1 MACELPPNL
10 KLERLYFETH
20 LLSSA
25 IGAKTGL
32 RGIRFHLPGACL
44 SLMVGQVLADNHF
57 LGCDV
62 RGKVRGTPRTLLL
75 ETLQKFLKLGTY
87 LGLL

>member
-1 MACELPPNL
+1 MQKLDSEASVSAYRCLPEPN
-10 KLERLYFETH
+10 
-20 LLSSA
+20 
-25 IGAKTGL
+25 G
-32 RGIRFHLPGACL
+32 
-44 SLMVGQVLADNHF
+44 GQVLAYNHF

-75 ETLQKFLKLGTY
+75 ETLQKFLKLGTH